1 MGHFKTFASTLT
13 WYTAIFFCLVENCHT
28 QSAVLQLLN
37 DPVREGDNNAVLS
50 CTIYNPPVAEYHVI
64 FARNLSHGGQD
75 VIYMNDKVVEKWENK
90 YYVYFRSQTEVTL
103 TIWNIARDDTG
114 KYLCQVVM
122 YLGTPTYAINTVASG
137 TKRLDV
143 LYLPDP
149 TMNPHCA
156 VNNSPT
162 YLQLDGTLQLQC
174 LSETGNPSVDIS
186 WIQYEGDHIKLTP
199 TLSTD
204 GDTSLLT
211 LNITLSPSYTCAVFT
226 CVITSSAFPSFSNNC
241 TVGPI
246 FCPTRQPVAKESL
259 ERFTPGLTSGN
270 LTNTSSSPFF
280 SSATISTSTHAMN
293 KESLAIETSQDLFN
307 SVEVMKGLFFAT
319 FGLLILVTSACSII
333 IFILVQ
339 KLRRKKRKDRLTSI
353 DSHARIIT
361 NEELVPDET
370 ISFESDDYPE
380 PDMPEE
386 QGIEFR
392 NWRSRT
398 APVPAAAYETRIH
411 SEYRHTYHEIPEEN
425 INMDFNRNNHY
436 ESLKRDMAQ
445 PSEVEDYENV
455 ENVQSPV

>member
-1 MGHFKTFASTLT
+1 MGHFKTFVSILT
-13 WYTAIFFCLVENCHT
+13 WYTAIFFCLVENGHT

-50 CTIYNPPVAEYHVI
+50 CTIYNPPDAEYHVI

-90 YYVYFRSQTEVTL
+90 YYVYFRSQTVVTL
-103 TIWNIARDDTG
+103 TIWNISRDDKG

-122 YLGTPTYAINTVASG
+122 PLGRPTYAINTVASG
-137 TKRLDV
+137 TKRVDV

-156 VNNSPT
+156 VKNPPAN
-162 YLQLDGTLQLQC
+162 LQFDDTLQLQC
-174 LSETGNPSVDIS
+174 LSQTGNPSIDIS
-186 WIQYEGDHIKLTP
+186 WVQYEGDDIKLHP
-199 TLSTD
+199 TTSTV
-204 GDTSLLT
+204 GDTSLST

-226 CVITSSAFPSFSNNC
+226 CVITSSGFPSFSNNC
-241 TVGPI
+241 TVGPL
-246 FCPTRQPVAKESL
+246 FCPTRQPAAKESL
-259 ERFTPGLTSGN
+259 ERFTPGLTSGK
-270 LTNTSSSPFF
+270 LSNTSSPTSLSLPVF
-280 SSATISTSTHAMN
+280 STSTHAME
-293 KESLAIETSQDLFN
+293 KESLAIGTTQDLFN
-307 SVEVMKGLFFAT
+307 SIEVMKGLFFAT
-319 FGLLILVTSACSII
+319 FGLLILVTSTCSII

-353 DSHARIIT
+353 DSHARILS

-380 PDMPEE
+380 PPMPEE
-386 QGIEFR
+386 QCIEFR

-398 APVPAAAYETRIH
+398 APMPADYETRIH

-425 INMDFNRNNHY
+425 MNMDFNRNNHY

-455 ENVQSPV
+455 ENLQSSV